1 MSDIEDE
8 VKCSECP
15 NARHGF
21 DRNASHNAGR
31 YVCQCE
37 SHKCTAESLRQQLAE
52 ANAEIERL
60 NFKLQNQALDCI
72 AADGQAFDS
81 WQQLAA
87 SQLQN
92 KQLREAIRDVCCDPD
107 GNVCI
112 GLMGGCYADKEVLE
126 EALALPQDTTALEA
140 MIAKAVEVM
149 RDRCIEV
156 IDCEAIRALP
166 AVTLDDLKD

>member
-1 MSDIEDE
+1 MSPQIETD
-8 VKCSECP
+8 SEWNP
-15 NARHGF
+15 YAEHER
-21 DRNASHNAGR
+21 
-31 YVCQCE
+31 
-37 SHKCTAESLRQQLAE
+37 TIESLRKQLAE
-52 ANAEIERL
+52 KDAEIKRL
-60 NFKLQNQALDCI
+60 NSKLQKQALDCI

-126 EALALPQDTTALEA
+126 EALALPQDTTALESL
-140 MIAKAVEVM
+140 IAKAGEVM
-149 RDRCIEV
+149 RERCAVE
-156 IDCEAIRALP
+156 CETHYNFSNALAAAIRALP
-166 AVTLDDLKD
+166 AVTLEDLK